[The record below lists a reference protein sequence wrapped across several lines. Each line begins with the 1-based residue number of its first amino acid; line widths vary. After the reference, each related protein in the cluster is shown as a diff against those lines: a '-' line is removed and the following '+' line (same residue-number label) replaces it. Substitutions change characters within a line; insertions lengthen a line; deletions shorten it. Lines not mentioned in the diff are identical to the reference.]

1 MKISKPTQYV
11 IIVGGL
17 LAVAALGWNA
27 YSAYQENNASQEEN
41 TVTSVPATKPKPP
54 APAAS
59 ATPVAKASAGAKA
72 SSSPTAK
79 ASPVPVAKASSA
91 PAAKASPSPAPA
103 AKASPSPA
111 AKASPAPAAKASAK
125 QTTDPFRDAVNKA
138 MNAANLTQT
147 ASNKAQWNTVASDW
161 QQAIDLMKSVPKT
174 HPKYQLAQQKATEYQ
189 NNLNY
194 AQKASEL
201 AK

>member
-17 LAVAALGWNA
+17 LAVAGLGWNA

-41 TVTSVPATKPKPP
+41 TVTSVPVTKPKPS
-54 APAAS
+54 AQAAS
-59 ATPVAKASAGAKA
+59 PTPVAKASVGAKA
-72 SSSPTAK
+72 SPTPATK
-79 ASPVPVAKASSA
+79 ASPSPVAKAS
-91 PAAKASPSPAPA
+91 PPPVAKASPSPVAKASPTPV

-111 AKASPAPAAKASAK
+111 AKASAKP
-125 QTTDPFRDAVNKA
+125 TTDPFRDAVNKA

-147 ASNKAQWNTVASDW
+147 ASNKAQWSTVASNW
-161 QQAIDLMKSVPKT
+161 QQAIDLMKSVPQAN
-174 HPKYQLAQQKATEYQ
+174 PKYQVAQQKITEYQ

-194 AQKASEL
+194 AKKASEL

>member
-41 TVTSVPATKPKPP
+41 TVTSVPVPKPKPP

-79 ASPVPVAKASSA
+79 ASPVPVAKAS
-91 PAAKASPSPAPA
+91 PAPA

-111 AKASPAPAAKASAK
+111 AKASPVSAAKASPSPAAKASAK
-125 QTTDPFRDAVNKA
+125 PTTDPFRDAVNKA

-194 AQKASEL
+194 AKKASEL
-201 AK
+201 AN